1 MLKINFQ
8 SLKKPKVFIPIII
21 GLLFIV
27 LIVYQISLKNKHNY
41 QTAVVQ
47 RGNLSEIVSATGQV
61 QAAQSVDLA
70 FKRSG
75 RVVYING
82 DVGQKVKTNATLAKI
97 DCQDLE
103 KTLSDAKIS
112 LASAQNTLEKL
123 QAQYQQLLREDT
135 LNKNYEDALIVLGS
149 FYQQSGSLLENI
161 KNIYFETDLSD
172 GHENNITYYSSYNQ
186 KFETTPAKVD
196 LLYNEIKSLQQLAFN
211 AYQTAQRGTG
221 DERYDA
227 VEKGYDLLV
236 KMADF
241 VKSGRDPVLDLYNY
255 LIINNAVHK
264 KQSEIESH
272 LQSLTSYATTIDSYL
287 QNLLSLRNAIHSQR
301 DALSNYPF
309 DIKNQELIVK
319 QWENTIADTQTRL
332 NDCYIIAPFDGTITA
347 FNLKKDEIVTANMP
361 VVSIISDKKFE
372 IKTLISEIDIAKIKI
387 GDEANVTLDAYG
399 PDKIFKARVIHID
412 PAATIIEN
420 VPSYQVKLEFINPT
434 EEIKDGMTAN
444 LDIITNHKENV
455 LFIPRRA
462 VFSEDSK
469 KFVRVLTPQKT
480 IEEREVKTGIV
491 GEEAKIEITEGLSE
505 GEIVVVS
512 GK

>member
-123 QAQYQQLLREDT
+123 QAQYQQLLREDA

-172 GHENNITYYSSYNQ
+172 GHENNITYYSNYNQ

-287 QNLLSLRNAIHSQR
+287 QNLLSLRMLSILNATRFPII
-301 DALSNYPF
+301 LLILK
-309 DIKNQELIVK
+309 IKN
-319 QWENTIADTQTRL
+319 
-332 NDCYIIAPFDGTITA
+332 
-347 FNLKKDEIVTANMP
+347 
-361 VVSIISDKKFE
+361 
-372 IKTLISEIDIAKIKI
+372 
-387 GDEANVTLDAYG
+387 
-399 PDKIFKARVIHID
+399 
-412 PAATIIEN
+412 
-420 VPSYQVKLEFINPT
+420 
-434 EEIKDGMTAN
+434 
-444 LDIITNHKENV
+444 
-455 LFIPRRA
+455 
-462 VFSEDSK
+462 
-469 KFVRVLTPQKT
+469 
-480 IEEREVKTGIV
+480 
-491 GEEAKIEITEGLSE
+491 
-505 GEIVVVS
+505 
-512 GK
+512 